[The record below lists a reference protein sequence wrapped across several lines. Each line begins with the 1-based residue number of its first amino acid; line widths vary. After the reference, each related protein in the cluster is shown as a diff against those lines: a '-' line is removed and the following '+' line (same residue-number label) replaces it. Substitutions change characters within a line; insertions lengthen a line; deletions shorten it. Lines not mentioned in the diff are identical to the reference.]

1 MKKAK
6 LQTIGYFGLFLTLGA
21 VIASLGPTLPTLAA
35 NVGVGMAGIGILFT
49 ARSLGYLTGSVF
61 GGVFYDRVQGHRL
74 MIVFLIAAAGLLAFV
89 PAIRL
94 IALLGI
100 ILFFIGITQGGIDV
114 GANTLLSWV
123 HKGRVGPYLNAM
135 YFFAGLG
142 SFLIPLYLA
151 QVSLD
156 WGYRGMAL
164 VLILVVLWLSLIPSP
179 EIPKRVSADEERLT
193 DYTTFIAFAIL
204 AFIFIGSELSYGG
217 WIFTYFTSSGLGA
230 EKAAYSLTSAF
241 WLSITLG
248 RLLSIPIA
256 TRFEPK
262 PIIIAYLLGAVASA
276 TLLLAFHA
284 NPLAI
289 WIGSIG
295 MGFSIAAIFPTTFTF
310 VQQKVKISGRLT
322 GIVWASGSL
331 GAMTL
336 PWFIGQQMETI
347 GSAAM
352 MAILLLGWIL
362 ALGIFLIAM
371 RAKPKAGSR

>member
-1 MKKAK
+1 
-6 LQTIGYFGLFLTLGA
+6 
-21 VIASLGPTLPTLAA
+21 LAA
-35 NVGVGMAGIGILFT
+35 CFT
-49 ARSLGYLTGSVF
+49 TAF
-61 GGVFYDRVQGHRL
+61 RV
-74 MIVFLIAAAGLLAFV
+74 I
-89 PAIRL
+89 
-94 IALLGI
+94 
-100 ILFFIGITQGGIDV
+100 
-114 GANTLLSWV
+114 
-123 HKGRVGPYLNAM
+123 
-135 YFFAGLG
+135 
-142 SFLIPLYLA
+142 
-151 QVSLD
+151 
-156 WGYRGMAL
+156 
-164 VLILVVLWLSLIPSP
+164 IPSP